1 VKLILDEMLSA
12 SIAEQLRT
20 RGHDV
25 IAVHERAEL
34 CGLSDAEIFAL
45 AQREDRAIVTSDPDF
60 LDLDLRYRGRGRDH
74 HGIVI
79 LHARRFPQRLGAM
92 GRLVTSLD
100 ELLTAPPSY
109 PSFVHWL
116 P

>member
-45 AQREDRAIVTSDPDF
+45 AQTEDRAIVTYDPDF

-79 LHARRFPQRLGAM
+79 LHARRFPQRSGTM
-92 GRLVTSLD
+92 GRLVTSL
-100 ELLTAPPSY
+100 EALLAARAPY

-116 P
+116 Q